1 MTKQVPKYVYFCKE
15 CKKDFEIRHS
25 LQKTCT
31 VCEICGHE
39 GQLDRRPSPIFLT
52 KKQSKFAA
60 TSEVGEVVK
69 AAIEET
75 KQDLAVEKESLK
87 NREYKK

>member
-1 MTKQVPKYVYFCKE
+1 MPKYVYYCKE
-15 CKKDFEIRHS
+15 CEKDFEIKHS
-25 LQKTCT
+25 LHETCT
-31 VCEICGHE
+31 VCKICAHE
-39 GQLDRRPSPIFLT
+39 GQLDRRPSSIFLT

-75 KQDLAVEKESLK
+75 KQDLAAEKESLK